1 MPDGSG
7 EFEDELEGV
16 LGSEGEELEDVDR
29 SWVLFYPGF
38 RCELNLS
45 STSGVEQNVVHMEFA
60 LKRAGV
66 NCGLRNGQ

>member
-16 LGSEGEELEDVDR
+16 LGSEGEELEGVDR

-45 STSGVEQNVVHMEFA
+45 STSGVEQNVGTN
-60 LKRAGV
+60 GV
-66 NCGLRNGQ
+66 RSKTGRCQLWLT